1 MTELLDSINSILWGV
16 PTLILILTVGLIL
29 TVCSKFAQFRLLPSA
44 IKLFLRGIR
53 KNNLN
58 KQGISGY
65 RALCTALAATVGTG
79 NIAGV
84 AGAIA
89 IGGPGV
95 VFWMWVC
102 AFLGM
107 IIKMAEVTLAMIYRK
122 KNAIG
127 EYAGG
132 PMHMITIALPPKY
145 HFLAY
150 IYAFFGIVAS
160 FGVGNATQV
169 NAVIEGVKSVAE
181 SADVTFGVKETLFLG
196 SIIAVLISKAFANGA
211 IGIGRWAEKLIPVAS
226 AAYILLAAGVLFLSF
241 SQIPTVIA
249 VIISGAFSP
258 KSITCGAVSS
268 VFLTLR
274 VGTSRGIFTNEA
286 GMGTASIAHA
296 SAEGNHPIEQGLM
309 GIVEVFLDTIVI
321 CTLTAFVI
329 LCSGVEIPY
338 GNDPGILLTMD
349 AFSSVYG
356 NWSRVILTLLSCIFA
371 FATILGW
378 GLYGARCAQF
388 LFGDGVWKYYVLAQ
402 VAGVIIG
409 SILNTA
415 VVWVIAEI
423 LNALMAIPNLIAL
436 YLLTPEFKK
445 VVNSFKKKAHS
456 SE

>member
-1 MTELLDSINSILWGV
+1 
-16 PTLILILTVGLIL
+16 
-29 TVCSKFAQFRLLPSA
+29 
-44 IKLFLRGIR
+44 
-53 KNNLN
+53 
-58 KQGISGY
+58 
-65 RALCTALAATVGTG
+65 
-79 NIAGV
+79 
-84 AGAIA
+84 
-89 IGGPGV
+89 
-95 VFWMWVC
+95 
-102 AFLGM
+102 
-107 IIKMAEVTLAMIYRK
+107 
-122 KNAIG
+122 
-127 EYAGG
+127 
-132 PMHMITIALPPKY
+132 
-145 HFLAY
+145 
-150 IYAFFGIVAS
+150 
-160 FGVGNATQV
+160 
-169 NAVIEGVKSVAE
+169 
-181 SADVTFGVKETLFLG
+181 
-196 SIIAVLISKAFANGA
+196 
-211 IGIGRWAEKLIPVAS
+211 
-226 AAYILLAAGVLFLSF
+226 
-241 SQIPTVIA
+241 
-249 VIISGAFSP
+249 
-258 KSITCGAVSS
+258 
-268 VFLTLR
+268 
-274 VGTSRGIFTNEA
+274 
-286 GMGTASIAHA
+286 MGTASIAHA